1 MSKVKI
7 GVDAYGGD
15 NAPKAVV
22 EGALSALKNNYLSR
36 DELALVGNELPNDLL
51 KSLEGVEIIPAKKLV
66 TNETKPT
73 EVLKLE
79 DSSMYIGCK
88 YLKEKKLD
96 AFVSAGNTGALLASG
111 TFVAGRLE
119 GIKRPAL
126 VLALPSKSDKPKIL
140 VDAGANAEVKA
151 EHFYDFARRNSVR

>member
-88 YLKEKKLD
+88 YLKEKKTRC
-96 AFVSAGNTGALLASG
+96 FC
-111 TFVAGRLE
+111 
-119 GIKRPAL
+119 
-126 VLALPSKSDKPKIL
+126 
-140 VDAGANAEVKA
+140 
-151 EHFYDFARRNSVR
+151 